1 MAETD
6 IFQIEEKYKDMT
18 DENLINEATT
28 NQNNMA
34 LECLMERYKDIVN
47 MKASKFFMVGSEK
60 DDIVQEGYIGLY
72 KAVKSF
78 DKEKQN
84 SFKTFATIC
93 IERQLITAVKNS
105 NRQKHMPLNSSVSLN
120 AAAFDEDENGETSV
134 IEVLDT
140 KRGDVFIFANRNISK
155 VTKVSEELYI
165 DVPLSYEDQIIKQ
178 EKILNEACKQIQKLD
193 NVAEAKYIGLNEFA
207 SSALVSSPAVKSGT
221 APAAASCFSKDST
234 VMGSAFSI

>member
-6 IFQIEEKYKDMT
+6 IFQLEEKYKDMT
-18 DENLINEATT
+18 DENLINEAIN
-28 NQNNMA
+28 NQNNVA
-34 LECLMERYKDIVN
+34 LDCLMSRYKDIVN

-60 DDIVQEGYIGLY
+60 DDIIQEGYIGLY

-120 AAAFDEDENGETSV
+120 AAAFDEDENGETTV

-140 KRGDVFIFANRNISK
+140 KKGAEDPLEIITKREYIDAVEKNINNNLSDFEKDIFKLNKNGYSYVTIADK
-155 VTKVSEELYI
+155 LKTKVKSVDTAI
-165 DVPLSYEDQIIKQ
+165 QRIKKKAAKIKQ
-178 EKILNEACKQIQKLD
+178 QLEA
-193 NVAEAKYIGLNEFA
+193 N
-207 SSALVSSPAVKSGT
+207 
-221 APAAASCFSKDST
+221 
-234 VMGSAFSI
+234 